1 MEVKLIEQLK
11 GRFVEL
17 YGGNAADIA
26 VYHAPGRVNLIGE
39 HIDYNGGYV
48 FPAALT
54 IGTALLFRR
63 RTDDV
68 LNMASEGFALTVQKS
83 LSDLNYQAADDWSN
97 FPKGV
102 ISLLNDEQAISSG
115 FDMLFYGNIP
125 NGSGLSSSASI
136 EVLTAYAILDQ
147 ENREI
152 DRTQIALLA
161 QQAENEYIGVKCGI
175 MDQFAIAQG
184 KKDHAV
190 LLRCNDLNY
199 DQVPFESG
207 SYQLVIGNTNKRRE
221 LAHSAYNERRG
232 QCEAAVEI
240 LRTEASGLENLK
252 WLADLSEAQYSE
264 VSHVL
269 EDEVMQRRAR
279 HVVEENARVLR
290 SVELLRQGNLEEFGK
305 MMTLSHESLRDL
317 YEVSCRELDVM
328 VDTALQVPGVLGA
341 RMTGAGFGGCTVS
354 LVHEDHVEEFI
365 RIVGDTYNRETGL
378 TGEFY
383 VSKIG
388 DGVRRVE

>member
-1 MEVKLIEQLK
+1 MKLIEQLK
-11 GRFVEL
+11 ERFIEIH
-17 YGGNAADIA
+17 GGNPVDIA

-54 IGTALLFRR
+54 IGTALLVRR
-63 RTDDV
+63 RSDDK
-68 LNMASEGFALTVQKS
+68 LHMASMGFSLTVQKS
-83 LSDLNYQAADDWSN
+83 LFDLSYQAEDDWSN

-102 ISLLNDEQAISSG
+102 ISILHAEQALLSG

-125 NGSGLSSSASI
+125 NGAGLSSSASI
-136 EVLTAYAILDQ
+136 EVVTAFAILDQ
-147 ENREI
+147 EGREI
-152 DRTQIALLA
+152 NRTNIARLA
-161 QQAENEYIGVKCGI
+161 QRAENEYIGVKCGI

-190 LLRCNDLNY
+190 LLRCNDLHY
-199 DQVPFESG
+199 EQVPFESG

-221 LAHSAYNERRG
+221 LAHSAYNERRS
-232 QCEAAVEI
+232 QCEAAVQI
-240 LRTEASGLENLK
+240 LRTVVPGLENLK
-252 WLADLSEAQYSE
+252 WLADLNEAQFSE
-264 VSHVL
+264 IAGEL
-269 EDEVMQRRAR
+269 KDEVMQRRAR

-290 SVELLRQGNLEEFGK
+290 SVDLLRQGNLVEFGK
-305 MMTLSHESLRDL
+305 MMVLSHESLREL

-328 VDTALQVPGVLGA
+328 VEAALQIPGVLGA
-341 RMTGAGFGGCTVS
+341 RMTGAGFGGCTVA
-354 LVHEDHVEEFI
+354 LVHEDQVDEFI
-365 RIVGDTYNRETGL
+365 HVVGDTYLRETGL